1 MTCQWQWTYTRVILS
16 YISHIAA
23 IDVLY
28 MKHGSLSRATKQQ
41 YTYEIG
47 CSGTWLQEH
56 TNNNNNKSMWVG
68 WYATTSMHTNA
79 YIAYIRIHRC
89 AQFPKVSPQC
99 TRSLAAH
106 IQVHECRNSGL
117 VHSVDRVNKKKWSQF
132 AYKHAYMYNIFT
144 HFTVMPSTWFCADRL
159 RKEKKIR
166 KGKHILILSTLT
178 MKPVRHSPIFAQAPI
193 RYSSISRHSRRRRS
207 NRRKLFTCTQNI
219 RRERLGERWRCDF
232 QAKPKV
238 NRLRATAS
246 GQTKMVT
253 NIFPFNVT
261 IGWVNSAWN

>member
-1 MTCQWQWTYTRVILS
+1 MLISLIVMTSSSVRTTLFIFEWLQCFQCYQHTTMTCQWQWTYTRVKLS

-89 AQFPKVSPQC
+89 AQFPKGIPPMY
-99 TRSLAAH
+99 A
-106 IQVHECRNSGL
+106 
-117 VHSVDRVNKKKWSQF
+117 QF
-132 AYKHAYMYNIFT
+132 GGAYT
-144 HFTVMPSTWFCADRL
+144 
-159 RKEKKIR
+159 
-166 KGKHILILSTLT
+166 
-178 MKPVRHSPIFAQAPI
+178 
-193 RYSSISRHSRRRRS
+193 
-207 NRRKLFTCTQNI
+207 
-219 RRERLGERWRCDF
+219 
-232 QAKPKV
+232 
-238 NRLRATAS
+238 
-246 GQTKMVT
+246 
-253 NIFPFNVT
+253 
-261 IGWVNSAWN
+261 SAWVQKLWSCSFSRSRKQKVMVSIRI